1 MNKMQKNKTILV
13 TGASKRIGESLTEEL
28 ANNDY
33 AIAIHYYQ
41 SKKYAQQLMTKIND
55 TGGKANIFEAN
66 LSNVDDTKGL
76 VSQVTEKMGPLHAL
90 INNASIFAPEE
101 WNEVTI
107 QSWQQNLTVNLHAPF
122 ILSQAFA
129 EQLSTPMEGSIIN
142 IIDQCVLNLTPH
154 FFSYTI
160 SKSALW
166 TLTQTLARALA
177 PRIRVNAIGPG
188 PTLPN
193 TMQSPEDFLKQAQS
207 TPLAR
212 QVPLAEINKTVI
224 YLLNAH
230 AVTGQMI
237 AVDSGEHLG

>member
-1 MNKMQKNKTILV
+1 MKDSPITKTILV
-13 TGASKRIGESLTEEL
+13 TGASKRIGESLTQEL
-28 ANNDY
+28 AKNGWS
-33 AIAIHYYQ
+33 IAIHYYR
-41 SKKYAQQLMTKIND
+41 SKKDAQHLMNEIND

-66 LSNVDDTKGL
+66 LSDVAETQQLISKVTK
-76 VSQVTEKMGPLHAL
+76 EMGSLHAL

-101 WNEVTI
+101 WNDVTLE
-107 QSWQQNLTVNLHAPF
+107 SWGQNLSINLHAPF

-129 EQLSTPMEGSIIN
+129 QQSPQPLAGVIIN

-193 TMQSPEDFLKQAQS
+193 TMQSREDFLKQARN
-207 TPLAR
+207 TPLER
-212 QVPLAEINKTVI
+212 QVPLEEINKTVI
-224 YLLNAH
+224 YLLNAQ

-237 AVDSGEHLG
+237 AVDSGEHLS